1 MNRLDREQQ
10 RTERIRGTAKKL
22 SKRVPSAPPGEE
34 LGDAE
39 ARARSLSDEVFW
51 LRHALEVSK
60 AGKEKL
66 KARLAKLDAVEA
78 AVRHRQIAQLRAALR
93 RCRCQKRRCEALPR
107 ATPVCATV
115 RVMETRTSGC
125 G

>member
-1 MNRLDREQQ
+1 MGVAWESAKAISRTSSTGTSPFGSTREV
-10 RTERIRGTAKKL
+10 RI
-22 SKRVPSAPPGEE
+22 

-66 KARLAKLDAVEA
+66 KAWPLA
-78 AVRHRQIAQLRAALR
+78 RNG
-93 RCRCQKRRCEALPR
+93 CPS
-107 ATPVCATV
+107 
-115 RVMETRTSGC
+115 SGNLEPMS
-125 G
+125 GLI